1 MPNTIEQQI
10 NADLAAFA
18 QDPKTFMNRQPPK
31 TDAAGNPVRGM
42 TLFSQADIDS
52 LDYIDARDT
61 QRMHVLQPS
70 SGEAST
76 RAAIASNDKPANLV
90 DALTYS
96 KLSDMETAGLKKK
109 SLAESPWSDDY
120 WAIYKGILGARY
132 ADPNFP
138 KSSDWKK
145 NFDYVRNAPS
155 ATILASGN
163 ATKINQL
170 SPSEKYDALVGDTNE
185 SLTKNMWAE
194 GKSYYDTNGSVET
207 WMGICHGWAPAA
219 YMLARPTKSVT
230 LKTPSGV
237 AIKFYPSDIKA
248 LSSLLWANA
257 ASATRFIGGRCNDKD
272 PPADATTGRVKSA
285 DCFDTNPGSWHL
297 AIVNQIGVSKRSTV
311 LDVTFDYE
319 VWNQP
324 LHAYEYRYFNPQSN
338 QYASTLAGAT
348 VTKAAYTN
356 DKFKAYRSTQAHS
369 MVGIRMDVSYVVET
383 NPSQRET
390 DSAAQDAIQS
400 VTYYYDL
407 ELDAAG
413 TVIGGEW
420 YTNKHPDFLWTP
432 GKGLRAKTAY
442 DAQATGTWAAGT
454 AVPSAWRTAAKSAST
469 QQGAPLAAIVE
480 QLIKFANGTQTAS
493 TPTTVA
499 PTPSPTPTPVAP
511 TPNPAPTPTPTPVTP
526 APTPTPA
533 PAPSSWLSRT
543 LRRWFG

>member
-1 MPNTIEQQI
+1 
-10 NADLAAFA
+10 
-18 QDPKTFMNRQPPK
+18 
-31 TDAAGNPVRGM
+31 
-42 TLFSQADIDS
+42 
-52 LDYIDARDT
+52 
-61 QRMHVLQPS
+61 
-70 SGEAST
+70 
-76 RAAIASNDKPANLV
+76 
-90 DALTYS
+90 
-96 KLSDMETAGLKKK
+96 
-109 SLAESPWSDDY
+109 
-120 WAIYKGILGARY
+120 
-132 ADPNFP
+132 
-138 KSSDWKK
+138 
-145 NFDYVRNAPS
+145 
-155 ATILASGN
+155 
-163 ATKINQL
+163 
-170 SPSEKYDALVGDTNE
+170 
-185 SLTKNMWAE
+185 
-194 GKSYYDTNGSVET
+194 
-207 WMGICHGWAPAA
+207 
-219 YMLARPTKSVT
+219 
-230 LKTPSGV
+230 
-237 AIKFYPSDIKA
+237 
-248 LSSLLWANA
+248 
-257 ASATRFIGGRCNDKD
+257 
-272 PPADATTGRVKSA
+272 
-285 DCFDTNPGSWHL
+285 
-297 AIVNQIGVSKRSTV
+297 
-311 LDVTFDYE
+311 
-319 VWNQP
+319 
-324 LHAYEYRYFNPQSN
+324 
-338 QYASTLAGAT
+338 
-348 VTKAAYTN
+348 
-356 DKFKAYRSTQAHS
+356 

>member
-1 MPNTIEQQI
+1 M
-10 NADLAAFA
+10 
-18 QDPKTFMNRQPPK
+18 
-31 TDAAGNPVRGM
+31 
-42 TLFSQADIDS
+42 
-52 LDYIDARDT
+52 
-61 QRMHVLQPS
+61 
-70 SGEAST
+70 
-76 RAAIASNDKPANLV
+76 
-90 DALTYS
+90 
-96 KLSDMETAGLKKK
+96 
-109 SLAESPWSDDY
+109 
-120 WAIYKGILGARY
+120 
-132 ADPNFP
+132 
-138 KSSDWKK
+138 
-145 NFDYVRNAPS
+145 
-155 ATILASGN
+155 
-163 ATKINQL
+163 
-170 SPSEKYDALVGDTNE
+170 
-185 SLTKNMWAE
+185 
-194 GKSYYDTNGSVET
+194 
-207 WMGICHGWAPAA
+207 
-219 YMLARPTKSVT
+219 
-230 LKTPSGV
+230 
-237 AIKFYPSDIKA
+237 FYQSDIKA

-272 PPADATTGRVKSA
+272 PAADAITGRVKSA

-383 NPSQRET
+383 NPSQRES
-390 DSAAQDAIQS
+390 DSAAQDAIQK

-420 YTNKHPDFLWTP
+420 YTNKHPDFLWTL

-469 QQGAPLAAIVE
+469 QQGSPLAAIVE

-493 TPTTVA
+493 SPTAVTPA
-499 PTPSPTPTPVAP
+499 PTPTPTPV
-511 TPNPAPTPTPTPVTP
+511 TPTPTPTPVTP
-526 APTPTPA
+526 APTPTPT
-533 PAPSSWLSRT
+533 PAPTDSWLSRT